1 MTRDAPLRGA
11 DYRPSGKPGVIA
23 VLAAPGR

>member
-11 DYRPSGKPGVIA
+11 DYRPRGTPGVIA
-23 VLAAPGR
+23 VLMAPGR